1 MIGRPLPSTY
11 VIVLH
16 RVEWFVEVWGAGR
29 EINEVEVACVTDR
42 SPYRC
47 LVART
52 RAARYDRVRTTAVSE
67 TNLKRAG
74 NTFGVKP
81 VQLRSLTHIWRARER
96 GSEQE

>member
-1 MIGRPLPSTY
+1 MIGRHLQSTY

-29 EINEVEVACVTDR
+29 EINEGEVACVTER
-42 SPYRC
+42 SPHR
-47 LVART
+47 LVTRM
-52 RAARYDRVRTTAVSE
+52 RAARHDLVRALAISE

-74 NTFGVKP
+74 NTVGVKP
-81 VQLRSLTHIWRARER
+81 VQLCSLTHIWRARER